1 MSVQSIQDLMSDL
14 EQILSLWRELEDA
27 GSDFVLATIVAVEG
41 SNYRRPGARMLLAPD
56 GRRAGTVSGGCLEA
70 EVARRA
76 WWLTESGP
84 VVERYS
90 TLDDDGDMPYGS
102 GCGGVVYILL
112 ERRATASASLAALDS
127 AFQAREPLATA
138 IIIEGPRIGERA
150 IVPPHDEPAN
160 QEDSPNPHPS
170 WRIDLDHLAHSALD
184 RRQSGEERILIDGES
199 TRVWA
204 EYCPPRTGLWIFGAG
219 DDARPLLQFA
229 RELGWFVAIAD
240 GRAHLSTESRFPAA
254 QQVTTLSIADL
265 PHAAPASLDL
275 RTHDAAVLMTH
286 SFDQDA
292 RILAMLLAKPQAQR
306 PAYIGLL
313 GPQHRSRELLNEV
326 ARLLGLAPDATR
338 IQQWL
343 EEMHAPMGLDLG
355 AEAPAPVALSILAEI
370 HKTLNAASALP
381 LNVVRAS
388 RMVAAPHG

>member
-1 MSVQSIQDLMSDL
+1 MSDL
-14 EQILSLWRELEDA
+14 EQILSLWRELENA

-102 GCGGVVYILL
+102 GCGGVVFILM
-112 ERRATASASLAALDS
+112 ERRATASASLAAIES
-127 AFQAREPLATA
+127 AFQAREPLAVAT
-138 IIIEGPRIGERA
+138 IIEGPHIGERA
-150 IVPPHDEPAN
+150 IFPPVHESAN
-160 QEDSPNPHPS
+160 QEDLPSPLPS
-170 WRIDLDHLAHSALD
+170 WRIDLDRLAESALD
-184 RRQSGEERILIDGES
+184 HRQSGGERILIDAES
-199 TRVWA
+199 TRIWA
-204 EYCPPRTGLWIFGAG
+204 EYRPPRTGLWIFGAG

-240 GRAHLSTESRFPAA
+240 GRAHLATESRFPAA
-254 QQVTTLSIADL
+254 QQVTALSIDDL
-265 PHAAPASLDL
+265 PHAPPASLDL

-292 RILAMLLAKPQAQR
+292 RILGMMLAKPPEQR
-306 PAYIGLL
+306 PAYIGVL
-313 GPQHRSRELLNEV
+313 GPQHRTRELLKEV
-326 ARLLGLAPDATR
+326 ARLLGLAPSSALAE
-338 IQQWL
+338 QWL
-343 EEMHAPMGLDLG
+343 EEIHAPMGLDLG
-355 AEAPAPVALSILAEI
+355 AEAPTPVALSILAEI
-370 HKTLNAASALP
+370 HKVLERASALP

-388 RMVAAPHG
+388 PLSAAPQG